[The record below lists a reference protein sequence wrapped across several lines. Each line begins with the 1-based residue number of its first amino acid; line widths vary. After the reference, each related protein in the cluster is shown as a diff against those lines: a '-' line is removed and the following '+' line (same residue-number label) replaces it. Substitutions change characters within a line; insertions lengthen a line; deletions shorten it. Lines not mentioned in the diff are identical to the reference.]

1 MKLKIKNKLID
12 FNKPKI
18 FGILNLSPNSFFDGG
33 KFTNEGKALKQ
44 CEKML
49 KEGADFIDIGAESSK
64 PGSKRITEKEELEIL
79 IPFLEKLIINFPSI
93 LFSIDTWK
101 SKIAEES
108 ILRGASIINDI
119 SSGNM
124 DKNMMNVVS
133 KHKVAYIMMHMENNP
148 ETMQKHP
155 IKSDSINI
163 VLDFFKKKIKEA
175 ESLNIKNLIIDP
187 GIGFGKSLNE
197 NFKLLK
203 NIDMLKVFNY
213 PIMIGISRKSII
225 HKKLN
230 IKIGESLNGT
240 TILNTYALIKN
251 ANILRVHDVKEAK
264 ECVNLLQ
271 ELK

>member
-1 MKLKIKNKLID
+1 MKLSIKNKLID

-18 FGILNLSPNSFFDGG
+18 FGILNLSPNSFYDGG
-33 KFTNEGKALKQ
+33 KFTNQDKALKQ

-64 PGSKRITEKEELEIL
+64 PGSKRISEKEELKRL
-79 IPFLEKLIINFPSI
+79 LPFLEKLKINFPSA

-108 ILRGASIINDI
+108 ILRGASVINDI
-119 SSGNM
+119 SSSNM
-124 DKNMMNVVS
+124 DKKMMNVIS
-133 KHKVAYIMMHMENNP
+133 KHKVAYVMMHMKNNP
-148 ETMQKHP
+148 ETMQKYP
-155 IKSDSINI
+155 IKSNSINL
-163 VLDFFKKKIKEA
+163 VLDFFKKKIKVA
-175 ESLNIKNLIIDP
+175 ESQKIKNLIIDP

-203 NIDMLKVFNY
+203 NIDKLTMFNY
-213 PIMIGISRKSII
+213 PIMIGVSRKSII

-230 IKIGESLNGT
+230 IKISESLNGT
-240 TILNTYALIKN
+240 SILNTYALIKK

>member
-1 MKLKIKNKLID
+1 MKLSIKNKLID

-33 KFTNEGKALKQ
+33 KYTNDYKGLKQ

-64 PGSKRITEKEELEIL
+64 PGSKRITEKEELKRL
-79 IPFLEKLIINFPSI
+79 IPFLEKLKINFPST

-124 DKNMMNVVS
+124 DKKMMNVIS
-133 KHKVAYIMMHMENNP
+133 KYKVTYIMMHMKNNP
-148 ETMQKHP
+148 ETMQKNP
-155 IKSDSINI
+155 IKSNSINLVI
-163 VLDFFKKKIKEA
+163 DFFKKKIKEA
-175 ESLNIKNLIIDP
+175 ESHKIKNLIIDP
-187 GIGFGKSLNE
+187 GIGFGKSLDE

-203 NIDMLKVFNY
+203 NIKKLKVFNC

-230 IKIGESLNGT
+230 IKISESLNGT
-240 TILNTYALIKN
+240 TILNTYSLIKN

-264 ECVNLLQ
+264 ECIDLLQ